1 MAGDLLVG
9 ALQLPGCPPGAP
21 RAGQAVGVDAVGE
34 GFGSSASCG
43 ESEVGGVLGGRVAAD
58 QRQGAAVGVGGSA
71 RWPAGGGVQRGEQFG
86 RVGGEQEAGVLGEVV
101 DAAAA
106 GGVGGQ
112 VGADVGVAGGP
123 VGPPVVTARAR
134 GWSAPW

>member
-1 MAGDLLVG
+1 MICWWGRCSCQDAH
-9 ALQLPGCPPGAP
+9 
-21 RAGQAVGVDAVGE
+21 RARHGPVEAVGVDAVGE

-43 ESEVGGVLGGRVAAD
+43 QAEVGGVLGGRVAAD
-58 QRQGAAVGVGGSA
+58 QRQGAAVGAGGGA
-71 RWPAGGGVQRGEQFG
+71 GRPAGGGVERGEQFG
-86 RVGGEQEAGVLGEVV
+86 WVGGEQEAGVLGEVV

-123 VGPPVVTARAR
+123 VAAVR
-134 GWSAPW
+134 